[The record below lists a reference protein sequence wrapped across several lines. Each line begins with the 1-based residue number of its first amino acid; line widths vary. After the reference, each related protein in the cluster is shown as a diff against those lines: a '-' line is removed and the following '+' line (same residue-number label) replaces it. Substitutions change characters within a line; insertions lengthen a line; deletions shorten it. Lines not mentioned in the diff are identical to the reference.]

1 MNYLIILLIPFFIS
15 PVSALQS
22 KSPRS
27 NGSPVI
33 GNIRDDRNM
42 LKVEISEL
50 KQRLGAAL
58 EELENKKMELSRVT
72 GEFRQAEIRNNEVVD
87 QQYQEIAKLQK
98 GESAEIERLKSEID
112 NLRADQK
119 QNQNEGVN
127 KENLEQAQE
136 KIAELEQQ
144 LKTLHANDKDV
155 SPLLEQIKALENA
168 NALLTGKLAAQTD
181 EFKRVQGELQ
191 KLKTDYQRAIAA
203 SEESKG
209 KDAKIAELSA
219 LLEKK
224 HHELEKKNLELQ
236 DLIKTLNAII
246 ENQFPAIQLQHEQE
260 LQKVRTQASE
270 ENETLREELLKAQQT
285 IEELQKP
292 PAAPT
297 LPVENKELNALR
309 DQIINLE
316 SQIRQREENEQ
327 EEKRA
332 QELTLLRKELA
343 EKGRALQS
351 ASERAAGA
359 EELERV
365 LVAQNHEIQRLMAVI
380 QNQEMALYELQNQ
393 AESQHPH
400 KPTPHRNDPA
410 LIEESVVSV
419 ITNKITNE
427 KIEVFHRLAEENA
440 RDATRLTEELNRIER
455 MHDEQ
460 TKSLRQ
466 SRQDALRKEQALQE
480 AQQALNQRSAEYN
493 FLQQALSSDNYNW
506 AMGQHELMQNNHQ
519 MSVALEQ
526 QEKALKQ
533 AQQKLEETK
542 RTNEALRTKN
552 SQLQEKLTS
561 VKETGDSKS
570 LALDTSPQDSAIIE
584 SYFKD
589 KQDRLLAEKTKSHI
603 SDVELTENYVKRHEE
618 FRSKL
623 ELIKELGERMSNAEL
638 PPDQHDAMKKKMKED
653 VNKEIVDLQ
662 AHMSYEA
669 YLFNKLYNQNP
680 SSYKKAL
687 TSFITLWRPLLS
699 IRNFNAKLG
708 EGFLFNILSSPET
721 KVLYEVAGQTGSTVP
736 ISRLIEFLSKKSG
749 INIKDWYQS

>member
-33 GNIRDDRNM
+33 GGILDNRAT
-42 LKVEISEL
+42 LQKEILRL
-50 KQRLGAAL
+50 KQELDAAL

-72 GEFRQAEIRNNEVVD
+72 GEFRQAKIRNNEVVD
-87 QQYQEIAKLQK
+87 QLYKEIAELKA
-98 GESAEIERLKSEID
+98 GASAEIERLKSEID
-112 NLRADQK
+112 NLRTDQK

-127 KENLEQAQE
+127 KENLEQAQTT
-136 KIAELEQQ
+136 IASLEQQ
-144 LKTLHANDKDV
+144 LATLHANNKNV
-155 SPLLEQIKALENA
+155 NSLLEQIKALENA
-168 NALLTGKLAAQTD
+168 NAQLTGKLAAQTN
-181 EFKRVQGELQ
+181 EFERVQRKLQELQ
-191 KLKTDYQRAIAA
+191 TDYQSAITA
-203 SEESKG
+203 SEESEA
-209 KDAKIAELSA
+209 KDAKIAELNA
-219 LLEKK
+219 LLETR
-224 HHELEKKNLELQ
+224 HQENLELQ
-236 DLIKTLNAII
+236 RLIETLNAII
-246 ENQFPAIQLQHEQE
+246 ENQLPAIQLQHEHE
-260 LQKVRTQASE
+260 LQKVRAQALE

-292 PAAPT
+292 PAAPMP
-297 LPVENKELNALR
+297 PVENKELNALR
-309 DQIINLE
+309 DQIRDLE
-316 SQIRQREENEQ
+316 NQIRQREENEQ
-327 EEKRA
+327 EEKRT
-332 QELTLLRKELA
+332 QELTLLREELA

-380 QNQEMALYELQNQ
+380 NNQEVALYEFQRQ
-393 AESQHPH
+393 AESQHSR

-410 LIEESVVSV
+410 LTEEAVA
-419 ITNKITNE
+419 KIIRTSSISDANNE

-526 QEKALKQ
+526 QERALKQ

-561 VKETGDSKS
+561 VKETRDSKS
-570 LALDTSPQDSAIIE
+570 LALDTSPQDSTIIE
-584 SYFKD
+584 SYFED
-589 KQDRLLAEKTKSHI
+589 KRIRLQAKTAKPYI
-603 SDVELTENYVKRHEE
+603 TNLELTKNYVERHEE
-618 FRSKL
+618 FRNKL
-623 ELIKELGERMSNAEL
+623 KIIEKLGEEMSNADL
-638 PPDQHDAMKKKMKED
+638 PPERHKAMKKKMKED

-669 YLFNKLYNQNP
+669 YLFNELYNQKP
-680 SSYKKAL
+680 SSYKDAL

-721 KVLYEVAGQTGSTVP
+721 KVLYEVAGQIGSTVP